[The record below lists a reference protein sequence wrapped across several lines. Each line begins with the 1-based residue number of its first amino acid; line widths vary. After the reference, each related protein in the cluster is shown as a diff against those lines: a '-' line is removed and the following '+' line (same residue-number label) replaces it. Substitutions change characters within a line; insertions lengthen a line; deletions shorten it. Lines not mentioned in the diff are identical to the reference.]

1 MSDDAIRRANEPGEP
16 GKVLPGGIVVID
28 EPAHCN
34 VTTFADRG
42 EVLLVFNTRRGAE
55 VGQVIIGLTGN
66 QVLQLIDRLQQHA
79 DTCARAVAEGR
90 GGAEFPDQAP

>member
-1 MSDDAIRRANEPGEP
+1 MTDVGNPGA
-16 GKVLPGGIVVID
+16 VLPGGIVLID

-42 EVLLVFNTRRGAE
+42 EVLLTFNARSGGD

-66 QVLQLIDRLQQHA
+66 QALQLIGRLQEHA
-79 DTCARAVAEGR
+79 DACGRAVVEGR
-90 GGAEFPDQAP
+90 GGARFPDKAPE